1 MEGVQEAMNGVDA
14 LSKVSG
20 FKAGEVKRIWEVV
33 KENHDRL
40 RACPKHEFVPI
51 SGDRLPVTFRTKYRC
66 SACAGEIDAVA
77 HEWYQRGIG
86 HATWPNL
93 VAPAKY
99 ENPAPGWEDPK
110 LPDMQLIWKL
120 AREVGYA
127 VGIHGSL
134 KRDFDLI
141 AAPWTDE
148 AVGHADLVAHLCA
161 GLNAVR
167 IGGPEHKPLGRVAVT
182 LQIDGYIKPIDLSI
196 MPRSQP

>member
-1 MEGVQEAMNGVDA
+1 MEGVQEIMTPTSKTKKVWDEVTANRAKLDGCSRHNFVPVDIVGTTFAWTSYRCANCGGTVDA
-14 LSKVSG
+14 
-20 FKAGEVKRIWEVV
+20 I
-33 KENHDRL
+33 
-40 RACPKHEFVPI
+40 
-51 SGDRLPVTFRTKYRC
+51 
-66 SACAGEIDAVA
+66 A
-77 HEWYQRGIG
+77 HAWYQRGIQHG
-86 HATWPNL
+86 TWPNL
-93 VAPAKY
+93 VAPAQY
-99 ENPAPGWEDPK
+99 EDPAPGWEDPK

-120 AREVGYA
+120 ARQAGYA

-141 AAPWTDE
+141 AAPWTDK
-148 AVGHADLVAHLCA
+148 AVGNADLVAHLCA

>member
-1 MEGVQEAMNGVDA
+1 MLRWSQRPGGRGLASAATGLGKNEIR
-14 LSKVSG
+14 K
-20 FKAGEVKRIWEVV
+20 IWEDV
-33 KENHDRL
+33 KANHARL
-40 RACPKHEFVPI
+40 DGCERHEFVDI
-51 SGDRLPVTFRTKYRC
+51 HEIGKGSAKYLCIRC
-66 SACAGEIDAVA
+66 GGTIDAIA
-77 HEWYQRGIG
+77 HAWYQRGIQ

-148 AVGHADLVAHLCA
+148 AVGNADLVAHLCA

-182 LQIDGYIKPIDLSI
+182 LQVDGYIKPIDLSI

>member
-1 MEGVQEAMNGVDA
+1 MEGVQEAMTGTGGIKRVLD
-14 LSKVSG
+14 
-20 FKAGEVKRIWEVV
+20 EVKANRA
-33 KENHDRL
+33 RL
-40 RACPKHEFVPI
+40 ESCNGHKFVSI
-51 SGDRLPVTFRTKYRC
+51 STIGDTFTWTTYQC
-66 SACAGEIDAVA
+66 EHCGGTIDAIA
-77 HEWYQRGIG
+77 HAWYQRGIG

-110 LPDMQLIWKL
+110 LPDMQMIWKL

-141 AAPWTDE
+141 AAPWTDK
-148 AVGHADLVAHLCA
+148 AVGNADLVAHLCA